1 MRWLRPRCGRRW
13 DDWELRYALAATLS
27 LERRLLAGIEAQLA
41 LTTRRSRELDA
52 ARAQESCP
60 RSYRTGAASYHEVQL
75 SVRRTWEHD
84 QQLFASYVRSRAR
97 GELNDFATVFQRLD
111 SPLLQPG
118 GMSRMSGDAR
128 DRVLLRGT
136 FNLSHRVV
144 VSPVTEWRSGFPYAA
159 QILGDIYAGLP
170 NSRSFPSFMATDMV
184 VYKTFTVRN
193 RSADVGAQIFNL
205 TNDWNPRDVYTVMG
219 APRAG
224 EFTNSVGPILR
235 GYMLLKW

>member
-1 MRWLRPRCGRRW
+1 
-13 DDWELRYALAATLS
+13 
-27 LERRLLAGIEAQLA
+27 
-41 LTTRRSRELDA
+41 
-52 ARAQESCP
+52 
-60 RSYRTGAASYHEVQL
+60 
-75 SVRRTWEHD
+75 
-84 QQLFASYVRSRAR
+84 
-97 GELNDFATVFQRLD
+97 
-111 SPLLQPG
+111 
-118 GMSRMSGDAR
+118 MSGDAR
-128 DRVLLRGT
+128 DRVLVWGT

-159 QILGDIYAGLP
+159 QDSRYIYAGSP

-205 TNDWNPRDVYTVMG
+205 TNHWNPRDVYAVMG